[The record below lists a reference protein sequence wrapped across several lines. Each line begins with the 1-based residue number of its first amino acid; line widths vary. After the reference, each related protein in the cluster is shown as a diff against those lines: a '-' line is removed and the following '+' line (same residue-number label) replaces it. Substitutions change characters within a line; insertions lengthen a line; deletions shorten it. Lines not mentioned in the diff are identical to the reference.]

1 MLSLSYSSYFN
12 FFVRFNHLEFRDA
25 VILRSGSMD
34 SMKSRLKLNTHTERV
49 VLLYTNGVPIVR
61 QKL

>member
-1 MLSLSYSSYFN
+1 M
-12 FFVRFNHLEFRDA
+12 RFNHLEFRDA
-25 VILRSGSMD
+25 VILSVSMD

-49 VLLYTNGVPIVR
+49 VLLYTNGVLIVR